1 MSSIFVLTEV
11 TSEKFMEKYL
21 KAKHDLGSEKLN
33 LFSILF
39 FGPSGAG
46 KSTLLGVLLQKNIK
60 SLRDST
66 GILDRKLVQFKVAVQ
81 KDTVQSISHW
91 KIVSIDE
98 EILRL
103 KHTIEKNIVE
113 RTDKKK
119 DPADEKKD
127 TTSVKLQPADMKVD
141 KKLESMAESSEGQH
155 LLPKEDQLSRVQNQ
169 FIMSN
174 TLIACYDSGGQSEFF
189 DVMPAMC
196 AITTGNIMILDM
208 SKDLHSQLDSE
219 YFKQGELWGSSDTKT
234 HYTTVQ
240 LLKTA
245 VANIQSHATH
255 YTSRS
260 ATNSCSKNTQLL
272 VVGTH
277 LDLCGDTEDEV
288 CEQLH
293 RIEKVIY
300 DDVLQDCSPISIIQR
315 DKGKNTKIVHPI
327 ANISDKDN
335 DKVAKDR
342 EEAAQEIRTA
352 IENMSNNDN
361 VNKEIPISWLLFQ
374 YEIKLQ
380 STPCILRSNCD
391 EIAEKCYIDKAD
403 IDDILLFFHELG
415 ILLFYKQVKK
425 LEHVVFSDPQWL
437 FNQLTK
443 IIELK
448 YDPSYEAE
456 KSIKKGIFRKEFL
469 AEIFGKDFESNQI
482 LRYEDLLGL
491 YIHLNIMAGL
501 SDKEEQYF
509 MPALLNPAPIG
520 IQLDEEFGKKV
531 LSTLFIKFQDGFF
544 PRSVFCCLIAL
555 SMQKNETWKLQ
566 TTTAY
571 KDVVVFQIENNREY
585 LILFDK
591 LNHISVEIHHKEDL
605 PPSNHQVL
613 CYKLHENLIEVCN
626 KIYIYGDF
634 KFGFLCE
641 KCESGESFASVQ
653 VQYPY
658 MYYPE
663 TLLCAVC
670 DHNPKMNYDQL
681 MWFIPPNVVDILNTK
696 VRIFI

>member
-1 MSSIFVLTEV
+1 MCSIFVFTEAA
-11 TSEKFMEKYL
+11 SEKFMEKYL
-21 KAKHDLGSEKLN
+21 KAKDDLGSERLN

-39 FGPSGAG
+39 FGPFGAG
-46 KSTLLGVLLQKNIK
+46 KSTLLDVLLQKNIK
-60 SLRDST
+60 SLREST
-66 GILDRKLVQFKVAVQ
+66 GILDKKLVQFKVAVTVQ

-103 KHTIEKNIVE
+103 KHAIEKNIVE

-119 DPADEKKD
+119 DPTDKKKLD
-127 TTSVKLQPADMKVD
+127 PASVKLQQPDMKVD
-141 KKLESMAESSEGQH
+141 KKLQSMAESSEGHH
-155 LLPKEDQLSRVQNQ
+155 LRPKENQ
-169 FIMSN
+169 VSGVPNEFITSN
-174 TLIACYDSGGQSEFF
+174 TLIACYDSGGQPEFF
-189 DVMPAMC
+189 DVMPAMT

-208 SKDLHSQLDSE
+208 SKNLHLQLDSE
-219 YFKQGELWGSSDTKT
+219 YFKQGELWRSSDTKT

-260 ATNSCSKNTQLL
+260 ATNSYSKNTQLL

-288 CEQLH
+288 CERLH
-293 RIEKVIY
+293 KIEKVICE
-300 DDVLQDCSPISIIQR
+300 DVLQDCSPISIIQR
-315 DKGKNTKIVHPI
+315 QKGKNTKIIHPI
-327 ANISDKDN
+327 ANKSDKAN
-335 DKVAKDR
+335 DEVAKNR

-352 IENMSNNDN
+352 IENMSNND
-361 VNKEIPISWLLFQ
+361 NKEIPISWLLFQ

-380 STPCILRSNCD
+380 STPCILRSDCD
-391 EIAEKCYIDKAD
+391 KIAEKCYIDKAD
-403 IDDILLFFHELG
+403 IDDVLLFFHELG
-415 ILLFYKQVKK
+415 ILLYYKQVKQ

-437 FNQLTK
+437 LNQLTK

-469 AEIFGKDFESNQI
+469 AEIFGKDFESNKI

-491 YIHLNIMAGL
+491 YVHLNIMASL
-501 SDKEEQYF
+501 SDTEEQYF

-520 IQLDEEFGKKV
+520 IPLDEEFGNKV
-531 LSTLFIKFQDGFF
+531 LSTLYIKFQDGFF

-555 SMQKNETWKLQ
+555 SMQKNKTWKLQ

-585 LILFDK
+585 LVLFDK
-591 LNHISVEIHHKEDL
+591 LNYILVEIHHKEDL

-613 CYKLHENLIEVCN
+613 CCKLHENLMEVCS
-626 KIYIYGDF
+626 KIHLNGDF

-641 KCESGESFASVQ
+641 KCKSGESFASIQ
-653 VQYPY
+653 VQHPC
-658 MYYPE
+658 YPE
-663 TLLCAVC
+663 SLLCAVC
-670 DHNPKMNYDQL
+670 QHNPKMTYDQL
-681 MWFIPPNVVDILNTK
+681 TWFIPPNVMDILNTK